1 MELRLA
7 AAQFFRECRGAR
19 LGPETTD
26 ESMKPVN
33 FFLITPQAHKC
44 EIVM

>member
-7 AAQFFRECRGAR
+7 AAKFFQECRGAM
-19 LGPETTD
+19 LAPTTTD

-33 FFLITPQAHKC
+33 FFLIAPNAHKC

>member
-1 MELRLA
+1 
-7 AAQFFRECRGAR
+7 
-19 LGPETTD
+19 LGVGTTD
-26 ESMKPVN
+26 ESMKPLN